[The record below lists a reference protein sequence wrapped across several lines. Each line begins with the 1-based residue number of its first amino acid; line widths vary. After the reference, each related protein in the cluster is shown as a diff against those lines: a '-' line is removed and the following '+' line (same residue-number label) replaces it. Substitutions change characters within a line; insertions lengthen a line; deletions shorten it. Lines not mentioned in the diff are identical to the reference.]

1 MAKTLTAGK
10 ATGARTK
17 QDKRAYAQLGHNTWR
32 KAFMQHY
39 WLYILMIPGILYML
53 IFNYTPMAGLVMAFE
68 DFSPYNGDTA
78 IQALFGSPF
87 AGLKY
92 FEKLFTGPDFW
103 RLLRNTLAIS
113 LANLIFAFPA
123 PIILALVLNELRC
136 KWFKRFSQTLVYI
149 PHFVSIVIV
158 AALTYQLF
166 STTDGVAYHMLVQVF
181 GKQNAPDIMSDPKL
195 FSTMIVGQNLWKE
208 TGYGT
213 IIYLAALSSVDTQL
227 YEAAKIDGAGRWQL
241 MWHVTLPAIRGTI
254 ILMLIMKVG
263 SLLNTGY
270 EQIFL
275 MQNAMNRSVSDVFDT
290 YIYTKGIVNGQ
301 YSLATAVGLFKSIV
315 SMVMVV
321 GANKIA
327 KLFGESGLY

>member
-10 ATGARTK
+10 AAGARTK

-301 YSLATAVGLFKSIV
+301 YSLATAAGLFKSIV

-327 KLFGESGLY
+327 KLFVESGLY

>member
-10 ATGARTK
+10 AAGARTK

-123 PIILALVLNELRC
+123 PIILALLLNELRC

-254 ILMLIMKVG
+254 VLMLIMKVG
-263 SLLNTGY
+263 QLLNTSY

-275 MQNAMNRSVSDVFDT
+275 MQNSMNRAASDVFDT
-290 YIYTKGIVNGQ
+290 YVYTKGITGGQ
-301 YSLATAVGLFKSIV
+301 YSLATATGLFKSTI
-315 SMVMVV
+315 SMLMVV
-321 GANKIA
+321 TANKIA

>member
-10 ATGARTK
+10 AAGARTK

-123 PIILALVLNELRC
+123 PIILALLLNELRC

-301 YSLATAVGLFKSIV
+301 YSLATAAGLFKSIV

-327 KLFGESGLY
+327 KLFGESSLY

>member
-10 ATGARTK
+10 AAGARTK

-123 PIILALVLNELRC
+123 PIILALLLNELRC

-149 PHFVSIVIV
+149 PHFVSIVSV

-263 SLLNTGY
+263 SLLTTGY

-301 YSLATAVGLFKSIV
+301 YSLATAAGLFKSIV

>member
-10 ATGARTK
+10 AAGARTK

-123 PIILALVLNELRC
+123 PIILALLLNELRC

-213 IIYLAALSSVDTQL
+213 IINLAALSSVDTQL

-301 YSLATAVGLFKSIV
+301 YSLATAAGLFKSIV

>member
-10 ATGARTK
+10 AAGARTK

-123 PIILALVLNELRC
+123 PIILALLLNELRC

-227 YEAAKIDGAGRWQL
+227 SEAAKIDGAGRWQL

-301 YSLATAVGLFKSIV
+301 YSLATAAGLFKSIV

>member
-1 MAKTLTAGK
+1 
-10 ATGARTK
+10 
-17 QDKRAYAQLGHNTWR
+17 
-32 KAFMQHY
+32 
-39 WLYILMIPGILYML
+39 
-53 IFNYTPMAGLVMAFE
+53 
-68 DFSPYNGDTA
+68 
-78 IQALFGSPF
+78 
-87 AGLKY
+87 
-92 FEKLFTGPDFW
+92 
-103 RLLRNTLAIS
+103 
-113 LANLIFAFPA
+113 
-123 PIILALVLNELRC
+123 
-136 KWFKRFSQTLVYI
+136 
-149 PHFVSIVIV
+149 
-158 AALTYQLF
+158 
-166 STTDGVAYHMLVQVF
+166 
-181 GKQNAPDIMSDPKL
+181 MSDPKL

-213 IIYLAALSSVDTQL
+213 IIYLAAPSSVDTQL

-301 YSLATAVGLFKSIV
+301 YSLATAAGLFKSIV

>member
-10 ATGARTK
+10 AAGARTK

-123 PIILALVLNELRC
+123 PIILALLLNELRC

-301 YSLATAVGLFKSIV
+301 YSLATAAGLFKSIV
-315 SMVMVV
+315 RMVMVV

-327 KLFGESGLY
+327 KLFGESRLY